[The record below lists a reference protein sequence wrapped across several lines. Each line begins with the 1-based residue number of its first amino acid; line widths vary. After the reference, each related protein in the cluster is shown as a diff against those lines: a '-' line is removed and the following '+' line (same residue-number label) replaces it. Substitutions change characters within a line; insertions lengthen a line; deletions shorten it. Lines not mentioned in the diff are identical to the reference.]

1 MWIPKTP
8 KFIQNAFDEAIWSI
22 PTKEKELYLTFDDGP
37 NPLSTSF
44 ALRKL
49 KKFDAKATFFC
60 VGENVERNIDIFQQV
75 IHAGHTVGNHSYSH
89 KNGWYSD
96 NDSYYNDI
104 DRASKL
110 IDSPYFRPPYGK
122 LKYSQYKFLK
132 SKFKIVMW
140 DVLAEDYKASMT
152 AKDCVEKIKK
162 QALPG
167 SVIVLHDNDKFY
179 EKLRVVLPEILEH
192 FSAQGFVFKPFSR
205 AN

>member
-1 MWIPKTP
+1 
-8 KFIQNAFDEAIWSI
+8 
-22 PTKEKELYLTFDDGP
+22 
-37 NPLSTSF
+37 
-44 ALRKL
+44 
-49 KKFDAKATFFC
+49 
-60 VGENVERNIDIFQQV
+60 
-75 IHAGHTVGNHSYSH
+75 
-89 KNGWYSD
+89 
-96 NDSYYNDI
+96 
-104 DRASKL
+104 
-110 IDSPYFRPPYGK
+110 
-122 LKYSQYKFLK
+122 
-132 SKFKIVMW
+132 MW